1 VLPEGSTGI
10 THWLNSVLK
19 LVATERPAAKRP
31 VAVERPAATERPVAA
46 ERPVAVEAKPSVFF
60 KYAFSAVSK
69 ISTEPALAK
78 AFVSKELSV
87 FELVKSLAVPKI
99 KKEFILKLAVTKTCL
114 LGECGFCKCC

>member
-1 VLPEGSTGI
+1 MLPEGSTGI

-31 VAVERPAATERPVAA
+31 VAVERPAAT